1 MGLFNHT
8 CPDCKVRLRRVTIMD
23 VNLPIELITWL
34 YACRKCGKR
43 WEFFPLAKR
52 LIEFQGEATKC
63 PNLVQSSQG

>member
-1 MGLFNHT
+1 
-8 CPDCKVRLRRVTIMD
+8 MD